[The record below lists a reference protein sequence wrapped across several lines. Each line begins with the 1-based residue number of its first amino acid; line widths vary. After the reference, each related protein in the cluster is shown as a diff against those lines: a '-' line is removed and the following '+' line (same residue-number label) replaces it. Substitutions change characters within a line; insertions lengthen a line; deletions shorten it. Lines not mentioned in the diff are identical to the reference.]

1 METKTNNTTLSEQ
14 LLRVIE
20 KWLIEEAKMGRKWLD
35 QTTLSCTQISSLS
48 EMMLSYVF
56 HSKLVVVF

>member
-20 KWLIEEAKMGRKWLD
+20 KWLIEETKMGRKWLD
-35 QTTLSCTQISSLS
+35 QTTLSWTQISSLS

-56 HSKLVVVF
+56 HSELVVVF

>member
-1 METKTNNTTLSEQ
+1 METKTNNITLSEQ

-35 QTTLSCTQISSLS
+35 QTTLSWTQISSLS

-56 HSKLVVVF
+56 HSELVVVF